1 MKLTSKLALGILV
14 LLCFTLSLGGGWTI
28 QQNLHHAL
36 RRAESESTALHLQQ
50 RSALEQALRQNQA
63 EDVLGAA
70 AVGDAYSRQLQS
82 AIAAQSPSFSLLT
95 ANGTVVYPCMDD
107 TISLA
112 DQLAA
117 IQAGTDSIYHQ
128 SGGGEYHLLL
138 ASPLQC
144 QIQGLWVVTAWD
156 VTALYSEQNRQLVQY
171 FWLECLA
178 LALTGLAAAGFAR
191 LVTRPLRELER
202 TAGQIAAGAFHRRV
216 QVRGQDEIAELAGSF
231 NAMADAIQ
239 QQITALEQQA
249 QRQNRFVAAFTH
261 ELKTPMTSI
270 LGYSD
275 LLRLGEQSPLC
286 RQQAADFIYH
296 EARRLELLSHRLL
309 RLLQVQQGGL
319 QLEAV
324 PVAGIFRD
332 ACRSLP
338 ADFPVQVE
346 THCDPAALIRADRPL
361 LADLV
366 RNLLLNAAAAGPR
379 DGVVRLCCSRQH
391 QGWCIS
397 VSDKGRGIPADAL
410 DKITEP
416 FYMVDK
422 SRSRQ
427 RGGSGLGLSL
437 CDEIAR
443 AHGSRLEFESRVGIG
458 TTVRL
463 FVQEAKE

>member
-1 MKLTSKLALGILV
+1 MKLAPKLV
-14 LLCFTLSLGGGWTI
+14 LTILLLLGVLLAAGGGWLTKTDFERNFDQARTRNTLAHRRDTYSLQNGLLVKVSDGTLSRQAVVDYGESLGRYVG
-28 QQNLHHAL
+28 QQEGGFAVYQGEEPLYSSLPAVLGQQAAL
-36 RRAESESTALHLQQ
+36 RAIEAGEEALLLQKAGQ
-50 RSALEQALRQNQA
+50 SSYMMMASQVQVAGEEYWLVSAYDVTGVFQAREEKFRELFRLE
-63 EDVLGAA
+63 
-70 AVGDAYSRQLQS
+70 
-82 AIAAQSPSFSLLT
+82 
-95 ANGTVVYPCMDD
+95 
-107 TISLA
+107 
-112 DQLAA
+112 LAA
-117 IQAGTDSIYHQ
+117 
-128 SGGGEYHLLL
+128 
-138 ASPLQC
+138 
-144 QIQGLWVVTAWD
+144 
-156 VTALYSEQNRQLVQY
+156 
-171 FWLECLA
+171 LA
-178 LALTGLAAAGFAR
+178 LAGVAVALAVSWMIRPLKKLEKASRAVAAGDYT
-191 LVTRPLRELER
+191 LS
-202 TAGQIAAGAFHRRV
+202 TATKS
-216 QVRGQDEIAELAGSF
+216 QDEVGALSRSF
-231 NAMADAIQ
+231 DAM
-239 QQITALEQQA
+239 TATVRDKVDQMEDTIL
-249 QRQNRFVAAFTH
+249 RQKQFVSAFTH

-346 THCDPAALIRADRPL
+346 THCDPAALIQADRPL

-366 RNLLLNAAAAGPR
+366 RNLLLNAAAACPR
-379 DGVVRLCCSRQH
+379 DGVVRLCCSRQP

-443 AHGSRLEFESRVGIG
+443 AHGSRLEFESQVGIG